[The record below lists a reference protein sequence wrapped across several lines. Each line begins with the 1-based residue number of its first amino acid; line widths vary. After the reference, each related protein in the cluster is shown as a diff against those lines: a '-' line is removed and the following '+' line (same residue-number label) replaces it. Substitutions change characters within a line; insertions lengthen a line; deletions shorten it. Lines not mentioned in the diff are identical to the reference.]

1 MSDPLDVP
9 RLLLLSVPVLA
20 LIGAGMGLVMRPSDP
35 PPVVEAAEPSA
46 TPTAPAVVV
55 VDVVGAV
62 ARPGVVR
69 LPAGSR
75 VLDALL
81 AAGGMTG
88 DADLFAL
95 NKAALLRDGMRIY
108 VPKPGEPVPAGA
120 LGSPAE
126 TKIDINRASETELVA
141 LPGIGPSI
149 ASKIVRSREA
159 KPFARIEELQ
169 TRGLVTARV
178 FADIR
183 DLVTTR

>member
-1 MSDPLDVP
+1 MP
-9 RLLLLSVPVLA
+9 RLLLLLVPVLA
-20 LIGAGMGLVMRPSDP
+20 VAGAGIGVVTRHSDP
-35 PPVVEAAEPSA
+35 PPVVETPEASPS
-46 TPTAPAVVV
+46 PTAPAFVV

-69 LPAGSR
+69 LPTGSR

-88 DADLFAL
+88 DADLFAV

-108 VPKPGEPVPAGA
+108 VPKPGEAPPAGSA
-120 LGSPAE
+120 GTPAE
-126 TKIDINRASETELVA
+126 TKVDVNRASEAELVA
-141 LPGIGPSI
+141 LPGVGPST
-149 ASKIVRSREA
+149 ASRILRSRQQR
-159 KPFARIEELQ
+159 PFARVEELQ

-178 FADIR
+178 YADIK

>member
-1 MSDPLDVP
+1 VP
-9 RLLLLSVPVLA
+9 RLLLLAVPVLA
-20 LIGAGMGLVMRPSDP
+20 AIGGGMGLAMRPSDP
-35 PPVVEAAEPSA
+35 PPVVDASEPSA
-46 TPTAPAVVV
+46 TPTAPAFVV

-88 DADLFAL
+88 EADLFAL

-108 VPKPGEPVPAGA
+108 VPKPGEQLPAGS

-126 TKIDINRASETELVA
+126 SKIDINRASESELVA
-141 LPGIGPSI
+141 LPGIGPST
-149 ASKIVRSREA
+149 ASKIVRSRET
-159 KPFARIEELQ
+159 KPFARVEELQ

-178 FADIR
+178 FADIK

>member
-1 MSDPLDVP
+1 
-9 RLLLLSVPVLA
+9 
-20 LIGAGMGLVMRPSDP
+20 
-35 PPVVEAAEPSA
+35 
-46 TPTAPAVVV
+46 
-55 VDVVGAV
+55 
-62 ARPGVVR
+62 
-69 LPAGSR
+69 
-75 VLDALL
+75 
-81 AAGGMTG
+81 MTG
-88 DADLFAL
+88 EADLFAL

-108 VPKPGEPVPAGA
+108 VPRPGEQPPAGS

-126 TKIDINRASETELVA
+126 TKVDINRASETELVA

-149 ASKIVRSREA
+149 ASKIVRSREG

>member
-1 MSDPLDVP
+1 MP
-9 RLLLLSVPVLA
+9 RPLLLAVPLLA
-20 LIGAGMGLVMRPSDP
+20 VIGAGMGLALRPADP
-35 PPVVEAAEPSA
+35 PPIVEEPEP
-46 TPTAPAVVV
+46 TPTATAPAVVV

-108 VPKPGEPVPAGA
+108 VPRPGEQPPAGS
-120 LGSPAE
+120 LGSPGE
-126 TKIDINRASETELVA
+126 TRIDVNRASEAELVS
-141 LPGIGPSI
+141 LPGIGPTT
-149 ASKIVRSREA
+149 AAKIVRSRET
-159 KPFARIEELQ
+159 KPFARPEELQ

-178 FADIR
+178 YSDIK

>member
-1 MSDPLDVP
+1 MP
-9 RLLLLSVPVLA
+9 RALLLAVPILA
-20 LIGAGMGLVMRPSDP
+20 VAGLGMGLAMRPADP
-35 PPVVEAAEPSA
+35 PPVVEVPSPTPAA
-46 TPTAPAVVV
+46 TALAFVV

-88 DADLFAL
+88 DADLFAV
-95 NKAALLRDGMRIY
+95 NKAALLRDGVRIY
-108 VPKPGEPVPAGA
+108 VPKPGEQVPAGA

-126 TKIDINRASETELVA
+126 TKIDINHASESELDT
-141 LPGIGPSI
+141 LPGIGPGT
-149 ASKIVRSREA
+149 AAKIVRSREA
-159 KPFARIEELQ
+159 KPFARAEELQ
-169 TRGLVTARV
+169 TRGLVTAKV
-178 FADIR
+178 FADIK